1 MSNSQLIK
9 EQGQGYSKVYPLAY
23 IQGISDA
30 NTGEQLSD
38 ILSSVNHIYIPYQN
52 SISATRLAAS
62 PILRKKGLYLTYE
75 KDNKM
80 VTEFYVGSNPESD
93 AEWVN
98 DSNWE
103 QVPDL
108 AYLYDQNSGI
118 PDGAILP
125 QHLSSAL
132 WELLNEHHDIINL
145 PDDEDLEQNCYVLRF
160 KDREYRPV
168 IASGKGSKI
177 LRRNWVNNVNVLTQ
191 DMVNESNTIYEVRY
205 DFDLQGETIT
215 LLTNSS
221 FRFMGG
227 TINNGTVVMTDGDLI
242 NVRSFNEAG
251 TATFNGTFTK
261 GLILTFDDSVKFWN
275 GTEWVG
281 IATGGEIETITG
293 AEVTNVTTTAS
304 QANATAKVSNG
315 IVQFTFDIPRGEK
328 GDRGDVGPQG
338 PQGPM
343 GPGGGEQGEPGVDGK
358 SFATID
364 AFCESEAQP
373 AAPTGGSYNFDDNI
387 MTYPENWYSS
397 VGNMEGVVWLSK
409 CVFCSDG
416 TNTGWSEPMKITGPQ
431 GAPGEDGDSYEYIYK
446 LTTDVTPEP
455 EKPES
460 LNQDDYVPEGW
471 EDNPRGISE
480 TYKVEWVCIRVRGKG
495 AAWGDWT
502 EPTIWSKWGE
512 RGKDGDGVEYIFT
525 LTQGLTRP
533 DTPTQSENVDEYIPP
548 QGSNENPWT
557 DDPQDVT
564 AQLAYCWVSQ
574 RKEKDGVWG
583 AWSKPSVWAHFG
595 KDGTPP
601 NWKTYVYKQ
610 SSIKPD
616 KPTSTDLIPSG
627 WKDYPDDPSGQ
638 WWQCVG
644 LVDGVTNLVTEW
656 SEVLPVNGKD
666 GAGGARVEFRFAVN
680 SSHVTAPELNRSSR
694 TPSGWT
700 TSFPTKSESQ
710 YMWMTSAEINAN
722 DDLVGQWNLPVCIS
736 GEQGPKGDTGP
747 AGAEGTPG
755 PAGIDGLPGVGLE
768 ARYCLGTEESYDGA
782 NPPGDQE
789 NPTGWQKSVPQTTD
803 QKPYIWCIQGKLT
816 YTRGSSDSVVTS
828 YSWSAPFRLS
838 GVNGIDGIDG
848 VGRPGQTIYPAGI
861 YSTTTSYTTTEYSAP
876 YVIDT
881 SDPEGRFYVLNTIMT
896 WKGTEQGN
904 KTPYE
909 DVFPDGGTEK
919 NPSASWEV
927 FEHFEAIYAKIGVI
941 PNALIGSFV
950 YNGNWM
956 YSQQGKTAS
965 GTPDSYEDHVE
976 SISLNFQ
983 KFEAATNITGVD
995 RLKAFGYELAYA
1007 GSTYVTTGTKWE
1019 WTPNIAINA
1028 NTGEAYYGASN
1039 IGLADDGTSLF
1050 KNDLNLYGDVK
1061 VYGGY
1066 TEIAESLSTNVLL
1079 GSTNTSNTIVVN
1091 GATIAF
1097 SNSALA
1103 GEKFTVIGDH
1113 RLAPYQRTSSGWS
1126 APSHLYILNKDLAS
1140 SGGSSY
1146 NEDNNLAIP
1155 VGAIYYTDGNG
1166 SWICEPFYRDLGTV
1180 SLTVYHCAYSAS
1192 IKGYY
1197 TGYKWT
1203 FSSKMLKSYLESVS
1217 ATSTSTK
1224 GFSGQDYKCFPS
1236 VTSWTS
1242 NMGSEVQYSYNTYI
1256 SQTSSAKLM
1265 APLYNYDSYSWI
1277 TLAFSSINA
1286 YSNFSNI
1293 TKALLNQTVLG
1304 NPVYTNDSRPFTG
1317 LTLSKNSTGIT
1328 AHIDVTIVDP
1338 GSTSTEFATI
1348 NIPLL

>member
-30 NTGEQLSD
+30 NTGEQLAD

-52 SISATRLAAS
+52 SIAATRLATS

-93 AEWVN
+93 AEWTN

-168 IASGKGSKI
+168 VASGKGYKI

-205 DFDLQGETIT
+205 DFDLQGKTIT

-227 TINNGTVVMTDGDLI
+227 TINNGTIVMTDGDLI

-251 TATFNGTFTK
+251 TATFSGTFTK
-261 GLILTFDDSVKFWN
+261 GLILTFDDGVKFWN

-304 QANATAKVSNG
+304 QASATAKVSNG

-328 GDRGDVGPQG
+328 GETGPQGPEG

-364 AFCESEAQP
+364 AFCESETQP
-373 AAPTGGSYNFDDNI
+373 APPTGGSYNFEDNI

-397 VGNMEGVVWLSK
+397 VGNMEGIVWLSK

-446 LTTDVTPEP
+446 LTTDITPEP

-471 EDNPRGISE
+471 TDNPRGITE

-495 AAWGDWT
+495 ATWGDWT

-525 LTQGLTRP
+525 LTQGMTRP
-533 DTPTQSENVDEYIPP
+533 ATPTQSENVDEYIPP

-574 RKEKDGVWG
+574 RKEKDGIWG
-583 AWSKPSVWAHFG
+583 AWSQPSVWAHFG

-610 SSIKPD
+610 SSVKPD
-616 KPTSTDLIPSG
+616 KPTGTDLIPSG

-680 SSHVTAPELNRSSR
+680 NSHVTAPELNRSSR

-700 TSFPTKSESQ
+700 TTFPTKSESQ

-768 ARYCLGTEESYDGA
+768 ARYCLGTEESCDGS

-789 NPTGWQKSVPQTTD
+789 VPTGWQKSVPTPTD

-816 YTRGSSDSVVTS
+816 YSRGSGEDVETS

-848 VGRPGQTIYPAGI
+848 VGRNGQIVYPAGI
-861 YSTTTSYTTTEYSAP
+861 YSLTQSYTCDEKVAP
-876 YVIDT
+876 YVLDT
-881 SDPEGRFYVLNTIMT
+881 SDPEGRYYVLNTIMT

-909 DVFPDGGTEK
+909 DVFGEDGQTE
-919 NPSASWEV
+919 NPSASWVV
-927 FEHFEAIYAKIGVI
+927 FEHFEAIFAKIGI
-941 PNALIGSFV
+941 ISNGMIGSAV
-950 YNGNWM
+950 YNNEFM
-956 YSQQGKTAS
+956 FSQQGINPSSGNVSTTDYQNFDPQHIYDGTFTPNIMFDFSDGTGHLAAGKIKFGANGEVELPPMGYLTAVNNYS
-965 GTPDSYEDHVE
+965 
-976 SISLNFQ
+976 
-983 KFEAATNITGVD
+983 
-995 RLKAFGYELAYA
+995 ELAYTNTQVNFSVSNGTTKNA
-1007 GSTYVTTGTKWE
+1007 EVLIRRANTSDALDIPLPSNPGDQVVMQKTVQLPYGGAVLLDKTIPWYGLYVNNQLVLKAEATGQAPFVGSFTGSLGIEGFE
-1019 WTPNIAINA
+1019 WGSVECLQSDTENGSYQILSDNPPNIVFGGSI
-1028 NTGEAYYGASN
+1028 TT
-1039 IGLADDGTSLF
+1039 IRI
-1050 KNDLNLYGDVK
+1050 V
-1061 VYGGY
+1061 VY
-1066 TEIAESLSTNVLL
+1066 NR
-1079 GSTNTSNTIVVN
+1079 NTSSSTRSFKIRYDEYIQS
-1091 GATIAF
+1091 ATIGGV
-1097 SNSALA
+1097 A
-1103 GEKFTVIGDH
+1103 GGGVID
-1113 RLAPYQRTSSGWS
+1113 P
-1126 APSHLYILNKDLAS
+1126 NKS
-1140 SGGSSY
+1140 YEVGMGGSF
-1146 NEDNNLAIP
+1146 I
-1155 VGAIYYTDGNG
+1155 
-1166 SWICEPFYRDLGTV
+1166 
-1180 SLTVYHCAYSAS
+1180 
-1192 IKGYY
+1192 
-1197 TGYKWT
+1197 
-1203 FSSKMLKSYLESVS
+1203 
-1217 ATSTSTK
+1217 
-1224 GFSGQDYKCFPS
+1224 
-1236 VTSWTS
+1236 
-1242 NMGSEVQYSYNTYI
+1242 
-1256 SQTSSAKLM
+1256 
-1265 APLYNYDSYSWI
+1265 I
-1277 TLAFSSINA
+1277 TLT
-1286 YSNFSNI
+1286 YP
-1293 TKALLNQTVLG
+1293 
-1304 NPVYTNDSRPFTG
+1304 NPTESFICG
-1317 LTLSKNSTGIT
+1317 M
-1328 AHIDVTIVDP
+1328 TIY
-1338 GSTSTEFATI
+1338 
-1348 NIPLL
+1348 